1 MISKKGFLMVEV
13 LIAIFILM
21 FTTVNIINIQ
31 FRALYRAADDRDEI
45 THLFKLK
52 KELYDMLLFPEKKH
66 FKKKVIEEDAA
77 LTIFK
82 EQRDLEQKSSLA
94 PFKKQLAAVLVDGK
108 WKFNESARSSRL
120 AGIIYRYNQ
129 EEKRA

>member
-1 MISKKGFLMVEV
+1 MISKKGFLMIEV

-45 THLFKLK
+45 MHLFKLK
-52 KELYDMLLFPEKKH
+52 KDLYNLLLFPEKKH
-66 FKKKVIEEDAA
+66 FKNKIIEEESG
-77 LTIFK
+77 LIIFK
-82 EQRDLEQKSSLA
+82 EQRDLEQKSSLS
-94 PFKKQLAAVLVDGK
+94 PLKKQLASILVDGK
-108 WKFNESARSSRL
+108 WKFNENTRSSRL
-120 AGIIYRYNQ
+120 AGIIYQYNQ